1 MTSTAAVLPLRRN
14 REFRLVWLADTVSSL
29 GNGVSQ
35 LAYPLLMLAI
45 TGSPL
50 AAGVLS
56 VTRAVP
62 YVVLGLPAGALVD
75 RWNRRYV
82 MIICD
87 LVRAVNMLTIP
98 AALIWGALA
107 PAQLYVASFIG
118 GTAYVFFNAAQ
129 GACLPHVVPEKQLT
143 RAVSAQETAES
154 VTGVVAS
161 PIGGAL
167 LQLLR
172 GLPFLLDAISFL
184 VSAAC
189 FIAVRNDFR
198 DQTAEDA
205 GTEPASRQSWRREI
219 SAGVEWMWR
228 NKTLRMIGL
237 TAAGLQLA
245 ISGVSLV
252 AIVIAR
258 GGGASS
264 GAIGITFSAI
274 GIGGAA
280 GAAVAP
286 KITTKLHT
294 GGTILLVLWVHAI
307 VWVLLAFTTHL
318 VVIAVALSLF
328 TLTMP
333 WFGIAAYS
341 YLLNVTPDHLR
352 GRVGTAFNLLL
363 WIATPLSGAILGY
376 LLEITAPRTVSLLVS
391 GWIALIAII
400 VTASMPVRRLG
411 DESAAPGP

>member
-1 MTSTAAVLPLRRN
+1 MTSTADVLPLRRN

-56 VTRAVP
+56 VTRALP
-62 YVVLGLPAGALVD
+62 YVMLGLPAGALVD
-75 RWNRRYV
+75 RWNRRHV

-87 LVRAVNMLTIP
+87 LVRAVSMFTIP
-98 AALIWGALA
+98 AALIWGVLG
-107 PAQLYVASFIG
+107 PAQLYVASFVG
-118 GTAYVFFNAAQ
+118 GTAYVFFNASQ
-129 GACLPHVVPEKQLT
+129 GACLPHVVPETRLT

-154 VTGVVAS
+154 VTSVVAS

-172 GLPFLLDAISFL
+172 GLPFLLDAVSFL

-189 FIAVRNDFR
+189 FFMVRNDFR
-198 DQTAEDA
+198 SQPDEDA
-205 GTEPASRQSWRREI
+205 AYAAPQSWRRGI

-228 NKTLRMIGL
+228 NKTLRMIGI

-258 GGGASS
+258 DGGASS

-274 GIGGAA
+274 GIGGAI

-286 KITTKLHT
+286 KITNKLGT
-294 GGTILLVLWVHAI
+294 GGTILVVLWVHAI
-307 VWVLLAFTTHL
+307 VWVLLAFTAHL
-318 VVIAVALSLF
+318 VVIAGALSLF

-341 YLLNVTPDHLR
+341 YLLKTTPDDLR

-363 WIATPLSGAILGY
+363 WIATPLSGAIVGY
-376 LLEITAPRTVSLLVS
+376 LLEITAPRTVSLLVAA
-391 GWIALIAII
+391 WIAFIAII
-400 VTASMPVRRLG
+400 LTASRPFRPLG
-411 DESAAPGP
+411 DEPAPGS